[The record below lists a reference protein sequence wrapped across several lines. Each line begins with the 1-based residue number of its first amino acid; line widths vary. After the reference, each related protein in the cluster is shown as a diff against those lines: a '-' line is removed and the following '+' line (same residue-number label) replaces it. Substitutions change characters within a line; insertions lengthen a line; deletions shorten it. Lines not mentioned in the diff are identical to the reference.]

1 MAQIFCKL
9 EKEATTFRSY
19 FRIKAWFTANDG
31 SFVKN

>member
-9 EKEATTFRSY
+9 ETELRLFGAI